1 MEDSPNC
8 SYLAKRY
15 LAITR
20 AGRLRGLGSHLI
32 HPENRT
38 AQDTEADHL
47 EFLKLMEQ
55 KLVEEGSRSAGIQQ
69 NAGPA
74 VEKDASAAEQIVGRP

>member
-1 MEDSPNC
+1 
-8 SYLAKRY
+8 
-15 LAITR
+15 
-20 AGRLRGLGSHLI
+20 
-32 HPENRT
+32 
-38 AQDTEADHL
+38 
-47 EFLKLMEQ
+47 MEQ